1 VTSPDEAAAQAASA
15 TDKAAS
21 NMAATNA
28 AAPAKSSSFG
38 DLKVRVL
45 SALVMAALAGGTLIA
60 GGLAFTL
67 FWLAACVAIVWEWQN
82 LLGAEGRRARFG
94 VGAAAVV
101 IACAFG
107 AQLAPDFGLV
117 FLVVGA
123 LATAALAPF
132 GLRLW
137 AGMGVLYAG
146 ALILAL
152 CAIKPPVPAL
162 IEPPSTV
169 RAIVW
174 LFAVVWGTDVMAYFG
189 GRLIGGPKLW
199 PRVSAGKTWSGTLVG
214 VGSGALLGLAVAT
227 FKASGPVA
235 VAPMLLVGLC
245 AAALAQAGDLLESS
259 IKRRFGV
266 KDSSNLIPGHGGVMD
281 RLDGFITAA
290 IFVAVLGA
298 ARGWPAVAEGLFQ
311 WR

>member
-1 VTSPDEAAAQAASA
+1 MTLPDEA
-15 TDKAAS
+15 TVR
-21 NMAATNA
+21 
-28 AAPAKSSSFG
+28 AAPVKKSGGFG
-38 DLKVRVL
+38 DLKTRVL
-45 SALVMAALAGGTLIA
+45 SAIVMAVFAGGTLVA

-67 FWLAACVAIVWEWQN
+67 FWLAASVAIVWEWQK
-82 LLGAEGRRARFG
+82 LIGPEGRPARFG
-94 VGAAAVV
+94 VGAAAVA

-107 AQLAPDFGLV
+107 AQLAPDFGAV

-137 AGMGVLYAG
+137 AGAGVLYAG

-152 CAIKPPVPAL
+152 CAIKPPIAPIGLATPRDPVA
-162 IEPPSTV
+162 ST

-199 PRVSAGKTWSGTLVG
+199 PRVSAGKTWSGTVVG
-214 VGSGALLGLAVAT
+214 VASGALLGLAVAM
-227 FKASGPVA
+227 FRAREPVA

-266 KDSSNLIPGHGGVMD
+266 KDSSNLIPGHGGAMD

-290 IFVAVLGA
+290 LFVAVLGA